1 MAVDPSQIIQGYIA
15 RGVPPAAA
23 IGLAAN
29 NGIESNYNP
38 GINEIAPIVPG
49 SRGGYGIN
57 QWTGPRRR
65 AYEAYAQE
73 RGSALDN
80 LDTQLDFTLHELDTT
95 ERGARDAIYSA
106 QDPETAAR
114 LVSEK
119 FLRPGIPHLDRR
131 IEEARKLA
139 GLGAGAAPQGTA
151 APSYGTTAANN
162 GYQAPSTPQEQ
173 QMVAMQQQNA
183 LAQMQPPR
191 YENALNVADFLRP
204 VQANALSRGIIN
216 G

>member
-1 MAVDPSQIIQGYIA
+1 MVDPQAIIQGYIA

-49 SRGGYGIN
+49 SRGGFGIN

-65 AYEAYAQE
+65 QFEAYAQE
-73 RGSALDN
+73 RGAALDD
-80 LDTQLDFTLHELDTT
+80 LDTQLDFTLHELNTT

-114 LVSEK
+114 LVSDK

-131 IEEARKLA
+131 IAEARKLA
-139 GLGAGAAPQGTA
+139 GMGGQSAPQGTA
-151 APSYGTTAANN
+151 APSYGGTAANN
-162 GYQAPSTPQEQ
+162 GYQASSGQPQASTGLQ
-173 QMVAMQQQNA
+173 QPQNA
-183 LAQMQPPR
+183 LAQMQPPQ
-191 YENALNVADFLRP
+191 YQNALNVADFLRP